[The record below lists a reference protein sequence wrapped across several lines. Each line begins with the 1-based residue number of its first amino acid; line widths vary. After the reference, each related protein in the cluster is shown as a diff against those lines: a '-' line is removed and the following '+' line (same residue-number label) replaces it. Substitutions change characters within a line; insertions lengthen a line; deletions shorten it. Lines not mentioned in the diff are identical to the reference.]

1 MNNFTISP
9 YMFFIIFAF
18 LITFLFESIFLKKE
32 GIESKIIFYF
42 LLTTFVFSI
51 IGGIQFTYFTSN
63 QFGLSSMGG
72 VFGLILA
79 TFIFTK
85 IYTQYTDIIWNINIL
100 SLGLL
105 YGISKLG
112 CFVAG
117 CCYGIK
123 YNGLFA
129 ITYHNQSYF
138 PIQLI
143 ESIVFILLFIIL
155 YIIYKKTNNDIH
167 CLCIYIYL
175 ITKFLLDYL
184 RYYVD
189 RNIFTT
195 NQIACI
201 IIFILTLI
209 IHKLKKGNK
218 NENIKSGTNP

>member
-18 LITFLFESIFLKKE
+18 LITFLFESIFFKKE

-51 IGGIQFTYFTSN
+51 IGGLQFTYFTSN

-72 VFGLILA
+72 VLGLILA

-85 IYTQYTDIIWNINIL
+85 IYTQHTDIIWNINIL
-100 SLGLL
+100 SLGIL

-112 CFVAG
+112 CFVVG

-129 ITYHNQSYF
+129 VTYHNQSYF
-138 PIQLI
+138 PIQLL
-143 ESIVFILLFIIL
+143 ESVVFILLFIIL
-155 YIIYKKTNNDIH
+155 YIIYKKTNNDIQY
-167 CLCIYIYL
+167 LCIYTYL

-209 IHKLKKGNK
+209 IHKIKEGKKI
-218 NENIKSGTNP
+218 ENIKS

>member
-9 YMFFIIFAF
+9 YMLCIIFAF
-18 LITFLFESIFLKKE
+18 LITFLFESIFFKKE
-32 GIESKIIFYF
+32 GIEFKIIFYF

-51 IGGIQFTYFTSN
+51 IGGFQFTYFTSN

-72 VFGLILA
+72 VLGLILA

-85 IYTQYTDIIWNINIL
+85 IYIQHTDIIWNINIL

-155 YIIYKKTNNDIH
+155 YIIYKKTNNDIQYI
-167 CLCIYIYL
+167 CIYTYL

-201 IIFILTLI
+201 IIFILTII
-209 IHKLKKGNK
+209 IHKIKKGKK
-218 NENIKSGTNP
+218 NENIKS